1 MRSLIAIAAL
11 LASVSVSA
19 GELDGKGIKC
29 ALVDWID
36 PILVSFQD
44 GGATHFVLSMGGTKA
59 VIEVDKFGGGEYT
72 VSPSKVEWPYSLS
85 DDGLVLDRTTLMLGY
100 TNYGDLR
107 NAGQCEVY
115 TSLSDFEA
123 MMEAWRVQ
131 KQAEI
136 DEEMKDNKI

>member
-11 LASVSVSA
+11 VASVSVRA
-19 GELDGKGIKC
+19 GGLDGKGIKC
-29 ALVDWID
+29 VLVDWID

-44 GGATHFVLSMGGTKA
+44 GVATHFVLSMRGTKA
-59 VIEVDKFGGGEYT
+59 LIEVDKFGGGEYT
-72 VSPSKVEWPYSLS
+72 VSPSKVEWPHSLS
-85 DDGLVLDRTTLMLGY
+85 DDGMVLDRTTLMLGY
-100 TNYGDLR
+100 VNYGELR

-136 DEEMKDNKI
+136 NEEMNDNKI